1 MTRRI
6 TWRPFDFAQGMLGGR
21 NIYRRIM
28 DKKDIIDKQ
37 KKYLFSCVS
46 TYYDEPLVVDHA
58 KDHHVYDAEGKEYL
72 DFFGGILTVSVG
84 HCNEKVTQAID
95 EQTHKL
101 QHLST
106 LYANEPQVLLA
117 EKLARITPGR
127 LEKSFFTNSGTEANE
142 TAVLLAQLYTK
153 CQDVITLRH
162 SYSGRSYLALSL
174 SAQSSWRL
182 MPNVVPGIHHI
193 ANAYCYRCPFGLTYP
208 SCDLKCAKD
217 AEEAIQTM
225 TSQGRVAAFL
235 AEPIQGVGGFIVP
248 PKEYFKE
255 IVGIIRK
262 YGGLFISDEVQTG
275 WGRTGGKMF
284 GIEHWGVEPDIMT
297 FAKGM
302 ANGVPIGATIATPEV
317 ADSMQG
323 NTISTFGGNP
333 VTCAAARATI
343 EVIEEEN
350 LVENARVM
358 GNRLRDGLNA
368 LKEKYPVIGDVRGM
382 GLMQGMELVG
392 EKKKPDAESTK
403 RIMEMTKT
411 NGLLLGKGGTYG
423 NVLRVSPPLNIDKEE
438 VDQALSIL
446 DRSFA
451 QLGQ

>member
-1 MTRRI
+1 M
-6 TWRPFDFAQGMLGGR
+6 
-21 NIYRRIM
+21 N
-28 DKKDIIDKQ
+28 KKEIIEKQ
-37 KKYLFSCVS
+37 KKYLFSCVA

-58 KDHHVYDAEGKEYL
+58 RDQYVYDADGKEFL

-84 HCNEKVTQAID
+84 HCNEKVTGAID

-101 QHLST
+101 QHMST
-106 LYANEPQVLLA
+106 LYANEPQVRLA
-117 EKLARITPGR
+117 EKLAQITPGR

-153 CQDVITLRH
+153 CQDIITLRH

-182 MPNVVPGIHHI
+182 MPNVVPGVHHI
-193 ANAYCYRCPFGLTYP
+193 ANAYCYRCPFGLSYP

-217 AEEAIQTM
+217 AEEAIQTL
-225 TSQGRVAAFL
+225 TSQGRIAAFL

-248 PKEYFKE
+248 PKEYFQE

-262 YGGLFISDEVQTG
+262 YGGLFICDEVQTG

-284 GIEHWGVEPDIMT
+284 GIEHWQVDPDIMT

-317 ADSMQG
+317 ADSLQG

-333 VTCAAARATI
+333 VTSTAARATI

-368 LKEKYPVIGDVRGM
+368 LKDKYPIIGDVRGM
-382 GLMQGMELVG
+382 GLMQGLELVG
-392 EKKKPDAESTK
+392 EKKQPDVQNTK
-403 RIMEMTKT
+403 RVMELTKN
-411 NGLLLGKGGTYG
+411 NGLLVGKGGTYG
-423 NVLRVSPPLNIDKEE
+423 NVLRVAPPLNVNK
-438 VDQALSIL
+438 DQINRALWVL
-446 DRSFA
+446 DQSFA

>member
-1 MTRRI
+1 M
-6 TWRPFDFAQGMLGGR
+6 
-21 NIYRRIM
+21 N
-28 DKKDIIDKQ
+28 KKEIIEKQ
-37 KKYLFSCVS
+37 KKYLFSCVA

-58 KDHHVYDAEGKEYL
+58 RDQYVYDADGKEFL
-72 DFFGGILTVSVG
+72 DFFGGILTVTVG
-84 HCNEKVTQAID
+84 HCNEKVTGAID

-101 QHLST
+101 QHMST
-106 LYANEPQVLLA
+106 LYANEPQVRLA
-117 EKLARITPGR
+117 EKLAQITPGR

-153 CQDVITLRH
+153 CQDIITLRH

-182 MPNVVPGIHHI
+182 MPNVVPGVHHI
-193 ANAYCYRCPFGLTYP
+193 ANAYCYRCPFGLSYP

-217 AEEAIQTM
+217 AEEAIQTL
-225 TSQGRVAAFL
+225 TCQGRVAAFL

-248 PKEYFKE
+248 PKEYFQE

-262 YGGLFISDEVQTG
+262 YGGLFICDEVQTG

-284 GIEHWGVEPDIMT
+284 GIEHWQVDPDIMT

-317 ADSMQG
+317 ADSLQG

-333 VTCAAARATI
+333 VTSTAARATI

-358 GNRLRDGLNA
+358 GNRLREGLNA
-368 LKEKYPVIGDVRGM
+368 LKDKYPIIGDVRGM
-382 GLMQGMELVG
+382 GLMQGLELVG
-392 EKKKPDAESTK
+392 EKKQPDVQNTK
-403 RIMEMTKT
+403 RVMELTKN
-411 NGLLLGKGGTYG
+411 NGLLVGKGGTYG
-423 NVLRVSPPLNIDKEE
+423 NVLRVAPPLNVNKDQIDRALW
-438 VDQALSIL
+438 VLDQ
-446 DRSFA
+446 SFA

>member
-1 MTRRI
+1 
-6 TWRPFDFAQGMLGGR
+6 
-21 NIYRRIM
+21 M
-28 DKKDIIDKQ
+28 DKKEIIDKQ

-58 KDHHVYDAEGKEYL
+58 RDQYVYDSDGKEFL

-84 HCNEKVTQAID
+84 HCNEKVTRAID
-95 EQTHKL
+95 EQTHRV
-101 QHLST
+101 QHMST

-117 EKLARITPGR
+117 EKLAQITPGR

-142 TAVLLAQLYTK
+142 TAVLLAQLHTK
-153 CQDVITLRH
+153 CQDVFALRH
-162 SYSGRSYLALSL
+162 GYSGRSQLAMSL
-174 SAQSSWRL
+174 TAHASWRL
-182 MPNVVPGIHHI
+182 APTPVPGVHHI
-193 ANAYCYRCPFGLTYP
+193 PNAYCYRCPFGLTYP
-208 SCDLKCAKD
+208 SCDLKCAQD
-217 AEEAIQTM
+217 VEEGIQTM
-225 TSQGRVAAFL
+225 TSQGRIAAFL
-235 AEPIQGVGGFIVP
+235 AEPIQGVGGFITP

-255 IVGIIRK
+255 IVGIVRK
-262 YGGLFISDEVQTG
+262 YGGLFICDEVQTA

-317 ADSMQG
+317 AGSMQG

-358 GNRLRDGLNA
+358 GDRLRQGLNA
-368 LKEKYPVIGDVRGM
+368 LKEKYPIIGDVRGM

-392 EKKKPDAESTK
+392 EMKKPDAENTK
-403 RIMEMTKT
+403 RLMELTK
-411 NGLLLGKGGTYG
+411 NHGLLVGKGGTYG
-423 NVLRVSPPLNIDKEE
+423 NVLRVAPPLNIDKEE
-438 VDQALSIL
+438 IDRALSIL
-446 DRSFA
+446 DRSF
-451 QLGQ
+451 GQ

>member
-1 MTRRI
+1 
-6 TWRPFDFAQGMLGGR
+6 
-21 NIYRRIM
+21 M
-28 DKKDIIDKQ
+28 DKKEIIDKQ
-37 KKYLFSCVS
+37 KKYLFSCVA

-58 KDHHVYDAEGKEYL
+58 KDQYVYDADGKEFL

-84 HCNEKVTQAID
+84 HCNEKVTKAID
-95 EQTHKL
+95 EQTHKV
-101 QHLST
+101 QHMST

-117 EKLARITPGR
+117 EKLAQITPGR

-142 TAVLLAQLYTK
+142 TAVLLAQIHTQ

-182 MPNVVPGIHHI
+182 MPNVVPGVHHI

-284 GIEHWGVEPDIMT
+284 GIEHWGVDPDIMT

-302 ANGVPIGATIATPEV
+302 ANGVPIGATIATAGSRRQHEGQHHF
-317 ADSMQG
+317 DLRRQSG
-323 NTISTFGGNP
+323 DLHRG
-333 VTCAAARATI
+333 ARDDPSDRRGKSRRKRA
-343 EVIEEEN
+343 
-350 LVENARVM
+350 
-358 GNRLRDGLNA
+358 RDGQPFA
-368 LKEKYPVIGDVRGM
+368 RRLKRVERQISDHRRRARHGADAGH
-382 GLMQGMELVG
+382 GVG
-392 EKKKPDAESTK
+392 RRAKESPTL
-403 RIMEMTKT
+403 KT
-411 NGLLLGKGGTYG
+411 P
-423 NVLRVSPPLNIDKEE
+423 SE
-438 VDQALSIL
+438 
-446 DRSFA
+446 
-451 QLGQ
+451 